1 MLKKLFR
8 SKARIK
14 IIELFLFYS
23 EKNFYLREIARLTN
37 ENTNAVR
44 RELKNLLD
52 LNIIQ
57 KHKKG
62 NFIFYEI
69 NKQSPIYE
77 PLKIMFMRTQSLG
90 SYLQK
95 ILKNKNIKYAL
106 IYGSFA
112 SGKETEKS
120 DIDLLIIGDIK
131 QTDIIDFISDFE
143 RKTLREINY
152 IIWSETELEKKI
164 KKKNHLLMEI
174 VKNPM
179 VMIIGNENEFREVV
193 NRRQN

>member
-106 IYGSFA
+106 IYRYLNFPNRLATTDA
-112 SGKETEKS
+112 SA
-120 DIDLLIIGDIK
+120 
-131 QTDIIDFISDFE
+131 
-143 RKTLREINY
+143 
-152 IIWSETELEKKI
+152 
-164 KKKNHLLMEI
+164 
-174 VKNPM
+174 
-179 VMIIGNENEFREVV
+179 VV
-193 NRRQN
+193 TPQAVSR